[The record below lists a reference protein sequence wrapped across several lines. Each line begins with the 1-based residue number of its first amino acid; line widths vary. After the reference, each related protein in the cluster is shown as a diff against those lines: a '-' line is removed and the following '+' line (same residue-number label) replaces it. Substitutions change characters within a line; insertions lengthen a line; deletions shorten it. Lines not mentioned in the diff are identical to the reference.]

1 MREKQ
6 AINDQDSKL
15 NKEEKM
21 VYLPFIESE

>member
-21 VYLPFIESE
+21 VYLPSIESE